1 LNRVPDRN
9 FDALVTPTRIHRSLY
24 TDPAL
29 FELEMERIWG
39 QAWIFIGH
47 ESQVPNP
54 GDFFTTHVN
63 HNIPVVMIRD
73 KDGSVNVLHNRCGHK
88 GAKVVEARSG
98 TVRGALRCGYHGWS
112 YRFDGSLLKIPNE
125 KGYENTGFDPQSAC
139 YSMQR
144 LAQVDSYRG
153 FVFATL
159 SSDAPPLQSWMGGA
173 KDCFDN
179 LCDRAPEGE
188 VEVAGG
194 VLRYEHEC
202 NWKFILENLNDT
214 MHPMVVHESVVKA
227 AEQYIATLPDDAV
240 NERREAEI
248 IPPFG
253 ASYEK
258 FEDSGITGFDYGHH
272 YDGGKTSIHADY
284 SVDPEY
290 HAAMIASYGEER
302 TREIYAFNTHN
313 VCFYPSL
320 TIKCAVQNIRVI
332 RPISVGRFI
341 VETWSFRLKG
351 APDSMLQRTLLYS
364 RLINSS
370 MGMVGPDDLEVYRR
384 TQEGLASPSNDWV
397 EFHRQYGKDQ
407 QLPDRVVGGGTSDL
421 DMRTQYRAWKAYME
435 GSIFSAKRS
444 ERASMGET
452 Q

>member
-1 LNRVPDRN
+1 MTSVPTGD
-9 FDALVTPTRIHRSLY
+9 FSQVVTPTRVHRSLY
-24 TDPAL
+24 TDPDL
-29 FELEMERIWG
+29 FELEMTRIWG

-47 ESQVPNP
+47 ESQVPNT
-54 GDFFTTHVN
+54 GDYFTTNIN
-63 HNIPVVMIRD
+63 HNIPVVMVRD
-73 KDGSVNVLHNRCGHK
+73 KSGTVQVLHNRCGHK

-98 TVRGALRCGYHGWS
+98 NARGAFRCSYHGWS
-112 YRFDGSLLKIPNE
+112 YRHDGSLLKVPNE
-125 KGYENTGFDPQSAC
+125 AGYDGTGFDSANPC
-139 YSMQR
+139 YSMQP
-144 LAQVDSYRG
+144 LAQAESYRG

-159 SSDAPPLQSWMGGA
+159 SPNAPDLKTWMGGA
-173 KDCFDN
+173 RDCFDN

-194 VLRYEHEC
+194 VLRYEHQC

-214 MHPMVVHESVVKA
+214 MHPMVVHESIVKA
-227 AEQYIATLPDDAV
+227 AESYLDSLPEDAV
-240 NERREAEI
+240 EQRKEAEI

-258 FEDSGITGFDYGHH
+258 FEASGITGFPFGHH

-290 HAAMIASYGEER
+290 HAAMVAAYGEER
-302 TREIYAFNTHN
+302 TREIYSFNTHN
-313 VCFYPSL
+313 VLFYPSL

-332 RPISVGRFI
+332 RPISVDRFI

-364 RLINSS
+364 RLINSA

-384 TQEGLASPSNDWV
+384 AQEGLASPSNEWV
-397 EFHRQYGKDQ
+397 EFHRQYGKDE
-407 QLPDRVVGGGTSDL
+407 QLEDRTVGGGTSDL
-421 DMRTQYRAWKAYME
+421 DMRTQYQAWQAYME
-435 GSIFSAKRS
+435 GSVFNKV
-444 ERASMGET
+444 EKT
-452 Q
+452 